1 MILLIDDA
9 KEGISYDIIARNG
22 EAGLLVLG
30 TCEGNIEELYID
42 FDLGLHSTMNG
53 AQVITDAIE
62 NDIELPSKITVVS
75 TLPKG
80 IEILKTVLL
89 LNGYE
94 LIKDSICRFRRIQ
107 Q

>member
-9 KEGISYDIIARNG
+9 KEGISYDMVARTG
-22 EAGLLVLG
+22 EAGLLILG
-30 TCEGNIEELYID
+30 ALQGNIEELYID
-42 FDLGLHSTMNG
+42 FDLGLNSNLNG

-62 NDIELPSKITVVS
+62 NNIELPSKITVVS

-89 LNGYE
+89 LIGYE
-94 LIKDSICRFRRIQ
+94 LIKDSTCRFRRIQ